1 MGKIVAIIGRP
12 NVGKSTLFN
21 RLVGF
26 RKAIIDG
33 TEGTTRDRHYG
44 TTDWNGYEFSIID
57 TGGYTSSDEDVFQK
71 EITRQ
76 VHIAIDEADA
86 IIFMVDG
93 STGVTDIDTEL
104 ADILRRQ
111 NRPTFLAV
119 NKVENQA
126 RQLDSYEFYS
136 LGLGDPYTV
145 SAMTGSGTGDLLDAV
160 VERIRPKGN
169 EESKQSEGAVSE
181 DSENKIPRF
190 TIVGRPNVGKSSLSN
205 ALLGEHRGIVT
216 NVAGT
221 TRDSIDSYYNK
232 YGLEFW
238 LVDTAGL
245 RKKQKVEEDLEF
257 YSVLRSIRAIEQSDV
272 VILVIDASVGMDAQD
287 LNIFQLIVKNKKG
300 CVIAVNKWDTIE
312 NKETNS
318 ARDYADYIK
327 SKLAPFNDVPIIF
340 TSATEKQ
347 RILDLVQSAYAVYEN
362 RKRKIST
369 SKLNEYIL
377 PIISQTPPPT
387 IKGKYIQIKYCT
399 MLPTEFPSFAFFV
412 NLPQYVKDSYRRFLE
427 NKIRSNWNFS
437 GSPIQ
442 IFFRQK

>member
-21 RLVGF
+21 RLVGY

-76 VHIAIDEADA
+76 VHIAIEEADA
-86 IIFMVDG
+86 IIFLVDS
-93 STGVTDIDTEL
+93 STGVTDLDSEL

-111 NRPTFLAV
+111 KVPTFLTV
-119 NKVENQA
+119 NKVDNQK
-126 RQLDSYEFYS
+126 RQMESYEFYS
-136 LGLGDPYTV
+136 LGLGDPFTI

-160 VERIRPKGN
+160 VKSIRPTEEERIR
-169 EESKQSEGAVSE
+169 EEEQKKEEA
-181 DSENKIPRF
+181 KLPRF

-205 ALLGEHRGIVT
+205 ALLGEERGIVT

-232 YGLEFW
+232 FGLEFR

-257 YSVLRSIRAIEQSDV
+257 YSVLRSIKAIEQSDV
-272 VILVIDASVGMDAQD
+272 VILVIDATVGMDAQD

-300 CVIAVNKWDTIE
+300 CVIAVNKWDAVE
-312 NKETNS
+312 NKQTNT
-318 ARDYADYIK
+318 ARDYAEYIRK
-327 SKLAPFNDVPIIF
+327 KLAPFNDVPIVF
-340 TSATEKQ
+340 TSAIEKQ
-347 RILDLVQSAYAVYEN
+347 RILDLVKTAATVYEN
-362 RKRKIST
+362 RQRRIST
-369 SKLNEYIL
+369 SKLNEFIL
-377 PIISQTPPPT
+377 PIIGETPPPT

-399 MLPTEFPSFAFFV
+399 MLPTEFPAFAFFV
-412 NLPQYVKDSYRRFLE
+412 NLPQYIKDPYRRFLE
-427 NKIRSNWNFS
+427 NKIRTNWNFS
-437 GSPIQ
+437 GCPIQ

>member
-26 RKAIIDG
+26 RKAITNE

-57 TGGYTSSDEDVFQK
+57 TGGYTSSDEDIFQK

-86 IIFMVDG
+86 IIFLVDG
-93 STGVTDIDTEL
+93 STGITDLDSEL
-104 ADILRRQ
+104 AGILRKQ
-111 NRPTFLAV
+111 KCPTFLVV
-119 NKVENQA
+119 NKVENQK
-126 RQLDSYEFYS
+126 RLLESYEFYS
-136 LGLGDPYTV
+136 LGLGDPYTI

-160 VERIRPKGN
+160 VNSIRPADT
-169 EESKQSEGAVSE
+169 EEIKKEE
-181 DSENKIPRF
+181 TKIPRI

-205 ALLGEHRGIVT
+205 ALLGEHREIVT
-216 NVAGT
+216 NIAGT

-257 YSVLRSIRAIEQSDV
+257 YSVLRAIRSIEQSDV
-272 VILVIDASVGMDAQD
+272 VILVIDATVGMDAQD

-300 CVIAVNKWDTIE
+300 CVIAVNKWDAIE
-312 NKETNS
+312 NKQSNS
-318 ARDYADYIK
+318 TRDYAEYIK
-327 SKLAPFNDVPIIF
+327 AKLAPFNDVPIIF

-347 RILDLVQSAYAVYEN
+347 RILDLVKTAYSVYEN
-362 RKRKIST
+362 RQRKITT
-369 SKLNEYIL
+369 SKLNDYLL
-377 PIISQTPPPT
+377 PIISETPPPT
-387 IKGKYIQIKYCT
+387 TKGKFIQIKYCT
-399 MLPTEFPSFAFFV
+399 MLPTEYPSFVFFA
-412 NLPQYVKDSYRRFLE
+412 NLPQYIKDAYRRFLE
-427 NKIRSNWNFS
+427 NKIRTNWKFS
-437 GSPIQ
+437 GCPIQ